1 MLVLVMDAESS
12 LEPCLET
19 KGKQE
24 DEDHKDKEGNV
35 TENSKEQGGNGKNVF
50 IYTLNWMT

>member
-24 DEDHKDKEGNV
+24 EEEPKHKEGEV
-35 TENSKEQGGNGKNVF
+35 TENSKELTGNGKTSIFFDKLKV
-50 IYTLNWMT
+50 